1 MKKIK
6 LKKWDLVDY
15 LKTEDEIFHYINACL
30 EENDLELIIGALSK
44 VGRINNRKFAIAIA
58 NALASIHIEGL
69 SISKQHK
76 DNLNLYAEGKK
87 TIEEII
93 EDTKQRYANLSSR
106 KKK

>member
-30 EENDLELIIGALSK
+30 EDNDLELIIGALSK
-44 VGRINNRKFAIAIA
+44 VGRINNRKFAIA
-58 NALASIHIEGL
+58 NALASIQIEGL